1 MEIGVEASVASLTGR
16 GLRRDPAVA
25 AVRCAGWLRE
35 RGPALAAF
43 ALLLVTIESIR
54 VWSSGGGSG
63 GGDSLPWRAHWL
75 AIELSTLGAGAVAGP
90 VLAERAGWQGWR
102 HLALTAASTFGA
114 VGIGA
119 AIVHGLFAADL
130 ELAARQAGF
139 ASGDALLAR
148 GWWFFTM
155 GGLLFGSFAGSRDRV
170 LAAIR
175 AAQATELECNRIQ
188 RTSIDLQ
195 LQALEAQL
203 EPPLLFGVL
212 DEIESLYGTD
222 PQAAERLQD
231 DLIAYLRA
239 ALPRTPA
246 RSCTLAD
253 EAALVEACLRIL
265 PQARTRRVGVDI
277 RLPEPLGRH
286 PFPPMV
292 LLPLARDAVAAQATA
307 ILVIGAPGRRPGGTP
322 MVEVT
327 MVAVGVARVP
337 GWTPQRVAAL
347 QRTLT
352 DLFGTVAAL
361 EIKPLAKGAAAV
373 LTCPAAG
380 SPDTEISG
388 GRGQSRDLGVR
399 AAIRAP
405 TLGVR
410 STGRFLINSGSEQ

>member
-1 MEIGVEASVASLTGR
+1 MEIGVETSGASLSPR

-63 GGDSLPWRAHWL
+63 GGDPLPWRVQWL
-75 AIELSTLGAGAVAGP
+75 AIELSTLGAGAIAGP

-102 HLALTAASTFGA
+102 HLALTAASTSA
-114 VGIGA
+114 TVGIGA
-119 AIVHGLFAADL
+119 AIVHGQFAADL
-130 ELAARQAGF
+130 ELVARQTGF

-188 RTSIDLQ
+188 RASIDLQ

-222 PQAAERLQD
+222 PRAAERLQD

-239 ALPRTPA
+239 ALPQAPA
-246 RSCTLAD
+246 RPRNLAD

-265 PQARTRRVGVDI
+265 PQARTRRIHVDI
-277 RLPEPLGRH
+277 RVPEPLGRH
-286 PFPPMV
+286 RFPPMV
-292 LLPLARDAVAAQATA
+292 LLPLARDAAAAEATA
-307 ILVIGAPGRRPGGTP
+307 ILVIGARGRAPGGTP
-322 MVEVT
+322 AIDVT
-327 MVAVGVARVP
+327 MVAAGVARVP
-337 GWTPQRVAAL
+337 GWTPQRVATL
-347 QRTLT
+347 QRTLA
-352 DLFGTVAAL
+352 DLFGTAAAL
-361 EIKPLAKGAAAV
+361 EIKPLPEGIAAV
-373 LTCPAAG
+373 LSCPATG
-380 SPDTEISG
+380 TPDTAQRVE
-388 GRGQSRDLGVR
+388 
-399 AAIRAP
+399 P
-405 TLGVR
+405 T
-410 STGRFLINSGSEQ
+410 

>member
-1 MEIGVEASVASLTGR
+1 MEIGVETSAASLSPR
-16 GLRRDPAVA
+16 GLRSDPSVA
-25 AVRCAGWLRE
+25 AVRCARWLRE

-54 VWSSGGGSG
+54 VWSSGGDPGA
-63 GGDSLPWRAHWL
+63 GDSLPWRTHWL
-75 AIELSTLGAGAVAGP
+75 AIELSTLGAGAVVGP

-102 HLALTAASTFGA
+102 HLALTAASTCAA

-119 AIVHGLFAADL
+119 AIIHGLFAADL
-130 ELAARQAGF
+130 ELAARQASF
-139 ASGDALLAR
+139 ASGDTLLAR

-155 GGLLFGSFAGSRDRV
+155 AGLLFGSFAGSRDRV

-212 DEIESLYGTD
+212 DEIERLYGTD
-222 PQAAERLQD
+222 PQTAERLQD

-239 ALPRTPA
+239 ALPQTPA
-246 RSCTLAD
+246 RARTLAD

-265 PQARTRRVGVDI
+265 PQARTRRIGVDI

-292 LLPLARDAVAAQATA
+292 LLPLARDAVEAQATGV
-307 ILVIGAPGRRPGGTP
+307 LVIGAPGRTPGGTP
-322 MVEVT
+322 TVEVT

-361 EIKPLAKGAAAV
+361 EVTTLPEGIAAV

-380 SPDTEISG
+380 APDTA
-388 GRGQSRDLGVR
+388 QR
-399 AAIRAP
+399 AQP
-405 TLGVR
+405 T
-410 STGRFLINSGSEQ
+410 